1 MKSAHLWLKIFGAG
15 FAVVFVMFLVT
26 IFTPAP
32 YGDLSRTGRLSD
44 REFGWQRPPPP
55 IPDESLYAVPLNQA
69 DIVVI
74 GDSFSMTYMWQS
86 ELVRAGYKVT
96 TTYWGQYAETMCGD
110 LQSWLV
116 KAGFQGK
123 LVIFE
128 SVERLLKER
137 LERST
142 QCDTMPRPF
151 AAMEK
156 PLVPIQKQVPGFAL
170 NWDAKLVSGVIT
182 QFHTWQA
189 KRTPGDLQFWYRTSV
204 RPVVDGCAQFSNRF
218 CDKVLFFDED
228 LDNGQLDLH
237 DFARMKQFNASHLS
251 MPFIWMVIP
260 DKTTTYI
267 DASRS
272 KPFMDAF
279 RAAKLGPDLYAMTAA
294 NRMKVK
300 DLYFP
305 NDTHL
310 SMHGQVILGQQMLE
324 EVRKVLPTPQAKSP

>member
-1 MKSAHLWLKIFGAG
+1 MGG
-15 FAVVFVMFLVT
+15 FAVVFAMLGVT
-26 IFTPAP
+26 LFTPAP
-32 YGDLSRTGRLSD
+32 YGDLSRTGRLSES
-44 REFGWQRPPPP
+44 EFGWRQPPPP
-55 IPDESLYAVPLNQA
+55 IPEKDLRAVPLDQA

-110 LQSWLV
+110 LQSWLAR
-116 KAGFQGK
+116 AGFKGK

-137 LERST
+137 MERST
-142 QCDTMPRPF
+142 QCATMTKPF

-156 PLVPIQKQVPGFAL
+156 PLIPALKAVPGFAL

-189 KRTPGDLQFWYRTSV
+189 KRTPGDLQFWFRTSV
-204 RPVVDGCAQFSNRF
+204 RPVADGCAQFSNRF
-218 CDKVLFFDED
+218 CSKSLFFDED
-228 LDNGQLDLH
+228 LDNGQLDLQ
-237 DFARMKQFNASHLS
+237 DFARMQAFNAKQAAT
-251 MPFIWMVIP
+251 PFLWMVIP
-260 DKTTTYI
+260 DKTTTYV
-267 DASRS
+267 DPARS
-272 KPFMDAF
+272 KAFMDAF
-279 RAAKLGPDLYAMTAA
+279 RAARLGPDLYALTAEH
-294 NRMKVK
+294 RMKVK

-310 SMHGQVILGQQMLE
+310 SMHGQVILGQRMLE
-324 EVRKVLPTPQAKSP
+324 EVRKVLPPPSAKSP